1 MIKYEL
7 FININKEIRY
17 CLNSNAYNQGKRWD
31 IYVRLLFIFD
41 ILVYYCFRKMECSK
55 SNNTVSS
62 YDMNMQ

>member
-1 MIKYEL
+1 MIRHFLK
-7 FININKEIRY
+7 
-17 CLNSNAYNQGKRWD
+17 SNAYNQGKRWD
-31 IYVRLLFIFD
+31 IYVRLLLIFD

>member
-31 IYVRLLFIFD
+31 IYVR
-41 ILVYYCFRKMECSK
+41 YY
-55 SNNTVSS
+55 S
-62 YDMNMQ
+62 YLIYLCIIVLGKWSVASLIIPYPLMI